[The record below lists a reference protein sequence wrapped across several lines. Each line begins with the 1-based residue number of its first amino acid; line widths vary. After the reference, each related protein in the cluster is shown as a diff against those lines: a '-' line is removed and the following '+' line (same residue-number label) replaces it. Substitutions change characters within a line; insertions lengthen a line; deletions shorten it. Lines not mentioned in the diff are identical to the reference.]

1 MQRELKGIDLTRREV
16 VLSDAV
22 AGAIQQVR
30 QSAADTLTHTDR
42 KTGWT
47 AAYSLHGRLAFQT
60 ADFII
65 FSALTTVARRPASDV
80 SWTQNWPYEPI
91 VGNAPTASTF
101 IWTWANFAFT
111 FFCFGLVLFI
121 YVLFLNEPDD
131 EPMDPVLGDFLPLTR
146 SQRNV
151 GKFFLLVAVLLLVQI
166 GAGTIMAVYEH
177 GYAYARSSA
186 FYETTRFWQWMR
198 VPGDIAFATAA
209 ILMPADFILKLTPLY
224 PRVGRLLGRKHRI
237 SEIEKPT
244 PRGFDSNA

>member
-1 MQRELKGIDLTRREV
+1 M
-16 VLSDAV
+16 
-22 AGAIQQVR
+22 
-30 QSAADTLTHTDR
+30 
-42 KTGWT
+42 
-47 AAYSLHGRLAFQT
+47 
-60 ADFII
+60 
-65 FSALTTVARRPASDV
+65 

-101 IWTWANFAFT
+101 IWTWASFAFT

-186 FYETTRFWQWMR
+186 FYEATRFWQWMR